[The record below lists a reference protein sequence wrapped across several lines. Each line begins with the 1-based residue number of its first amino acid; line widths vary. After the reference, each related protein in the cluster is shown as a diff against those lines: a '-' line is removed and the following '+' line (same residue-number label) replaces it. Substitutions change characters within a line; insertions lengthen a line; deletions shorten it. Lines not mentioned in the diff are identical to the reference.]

1 MFTKRVGFSV
11 AAAAVLFLAGC
22 SSGKE
27 AGPVQRPEVTGVTV
41 QRVHTTRVPES
52 YETTGSV
59 VPRSSSS
66 VSSRVM
72 GAVTSVPVKE
82 GDRVRAGQLLA
93 TIDDRDL
100 REKVQAAEE
109 AYNEALHA
117 LESARKQ
124 EDLAAKTHER
134 YRNLHEEK
142 AVTTQEL
149 DNVATQ
155 ADQARLGVQQAEAM
169 VKRAEA
175 SREEAR
181 IFLGFSRV
189 LSPMDGVVT
198 RKMTDVGTMATPGVP
213 LLQLEDRASRLV
225 EAALEERMLG
235 AVREGMEVRV
245 RVPSNAEETVG
256 RVVEV
261 VPTVDPRTRTFLV
274 KIHVPA
280 LDLRTGQYGTVR
292 FVSGFRDLLLVPAGA
307 VVTRG
312 QLTGVFRVGE
322 DRVVTYRLIR
332 TGRPYGAMVEVL
344 SGLDAGD
351 AIIVE
356 NLDRA
361 VDGGVLAPGQARN
374 EGP

>member
-1 MFTKRVGFSV
+1 MFMKRVGFSV

-22 SSGKE
+22 SSGEE

-82 GDRVRAGQLLA
+82 GDRVRAGQLLV

-109 AYNEALHA
+109 AYNEAVHA

-124 EDLAAKTHER
+124 EDLAVKTHER

-155 ADQARLGVQQAEAM
+155 ADQARSGVQQAEAM

-189 LSPMDGVVT
+189 LSPIDGVVT

-225 EAALEERMLG
+225 EAALEERMLE

-245 RVPSNAEETVG
+245 RVPSNAEETAG

-322 DRVVTYRLIR
+322 DSVVTYRLIR
-332 TGRPYGAMVEVL
+332 AGRPYGAMVEVL
-344 SGLDAGD
+344 SGLEAGD

-361 VDGGVLAPGQARN
+361 VDGGLLVPGLTRN